1 MGKNG
6 SSKAFL
12 AILSAFNVLLMAI
25 AIIASLL
32 YAHGIRA
39 SQEAAKLADFISSVE
54 AMKSVSQTYL
64 DSERGY
70 VEDWAAY
77 INDRHMTLR
86 EALDYLKKTNTNP
99 NRFAHI
105 VDMETL
111 DAWSAY
117 YPAGEE
123 EIDTYHKNKDY
134 SMKEGQ
140 TLSDFMMEVFRG
152 TAPQASVVGR
162 YPLQESHSNGFSV
175 GTRINLETDTGEK
188 GFLLLRAIPAD
199 AVKNTWVF
207 PAEYQSV
214 EVGII
219 IKSGNYMIQATSM
232 KSNTFLE
239 YIRGYNFQ
247 EDYNRMYDL
256 LQVLETQQSG
266 TLRYK
271 DFRGNDCLW
280 YFSSFGEDSNLDIIG
295 MVKEEELT
303 ASDSAWMIVLLIC
316 GTLAV
321 LIAVDSLYLWHVNVN
336 LRKTAQLARQAS
348 EAKTQF
354 LSAMSHDIRTP
365 LNAVLGMMSIA
376 QHNTD
381 KPEYVAQ
388 CMEKGMSAGRRLLTL
403 INDVLDISRI
413 ESGRFVLTPVEV
425 SINDFSSELVDMMTP
440 QAAEKQLTF
449 TAEIAPMPHPTVMA
463 DPIRLNQIYMNL
475 LSNAVKYTPPGGSVD
490 MALHQED
497 IPGSAAMTRLVFRV
511 ADSGIGMSP
520 EYQKQ
525 MYNSFTRAVNTQVN
539 KTQGSGL
546 GLSIVRQMVDLMKG
560 SITCDS
566 VVGKGTVFTVTL
578 DLPIADRQSQSTAA
592 QEEECSD
599 ITGLH
604 LLLAEDNDLNWEIAQ
619 VLLSEMGVSSERA
632 VNGLECVEKLCT
644 QPPGTYDAILMDVQM
659 PVMNGIEACK
669 RIRALP
675 DEQISRIPIVAMTA
689 DAFAE
694 DVQVCLASGMNGHLA
709 KPIDIGKLQDYLK
722 KIKCGSLT

>member
-1 MGKNG
+1 MKKSGN
-6 SSKAFL
+6 SKAFL
-12 AILSAFNVLLMAI
+12 TALSFFNILLMAI
-25 AIIASLL
+25 AIIASVL
-32 YAHGIRA
+32 YAHGIRV
-39 SQEAAKLADFISSVE
+39 SQETAKKADFISTVE
-54 AMKSVSQTYL
+54 SMKSVSQTYL

-77 INDRHMTLR
+77 INDQHMTLR
-86 EALDYLKKTNTNP
+86 EALDYLKKANTNP

-117 YPAGEE
+117 YPTGDE
-123 EIDTYHKNKDY
+123 EIETYHKNKDY
-134 SMKEGQ
+134 SMQEGQ
-140 TLSDFMMEVFRG
+140 TLSDFMMEVFQG
-152 TAPQASVVGR
+152 TSPQASVIGR
-162 YPLQESHSNGFSV
+162 YPLQESLSRGFSV
-175 GTRINLETDTGEK
+175 GARINLQTDAGEK
-188 GFLLLRAIPAD
+188 GYLLLRAIPAD
-199 AVKNTWVF
+199 AVKDTWVF

-219 IKSGNYMIQATSM
+219 TKSGNYMIQATSM
-232 KSNTFLE
+232 KSNTFPE
-239 YIRGYNFQ
+239 YIQGYNFQ
-247 EDYNRMYDL
+247 EDYNRIYDL
-256 LQVLETQQSG
+256 LNILESQQNG
-266 TLRYK
+266 ILHYK

-295 MVKEEELT
+295 MVREDELT
-303 ASDSAWMIVLLIC
+303 ASDSTWLIVLLIC
-316 GTLAV
+316 GTLAI
-321 LIAVDSLYLWHVNVN
+321 LIAVDGVYLWHVNVN
-336 LRKTAQLARQAS
+336 LRKAAQLAKQAS

-376 QHNTD
+376 QRNTD
-381 KPEYVAQ
+381 KPEYAAQ
-388 CMEKGMSAGRRLLTL
+388 CLEKGMNAGKRLLTL

-413 ESGRFVLTPVEV
+413 ESERFVLTPVEM
-425 SINDFSSELVDMMTP
+425 SIPDFSSDLVDIMKP

-449 TAEIAPMPHPTVMA
+449 TAEIARMPHPTVMA

-497 IPGSAAMTRLVFRV
+497 VPGNSTMTRLVFRV
-511 ADSGIGMSP
+511 ADTGIGMSP

-525 MYNSFTRAVNTQVN
+525 MYNSFTRAINTQVN

-566 VVGKGTVFTVTL
+566 VVGKGTVFTVSL
-578 DLPIADRQSQSTAA
+578 DLPIADAQSQGAAA
-592 QEEECSD
+592 QGEECSD
-599 ITGLH
+599 VSGLH
-604 LLLAEDNDLNWEIAQ
+604 LLVAEDNELNWEIIQ
-619 VLLSEMGVSSERA
+619 VLLSEMGVSSQRA
-632 VNGLECVEKLCT
+632 VNGQVCVEMLCA
-644 QPPGTYDAILMDVQM
+644 QPPGTYDAILMDIQM
-659 PVMNGIEACK
+659 PVMNGIEAC
-669 RIRALP
+669 RQIRALP
-675 DEQISRIPIVAMTA
+675 DQRSRIPIVAMTA

-709 KPIDIGKLQDYLK
+709 KPINIGKLQDYLK
-722 KIKCGSLT
+722 KISCGSLV